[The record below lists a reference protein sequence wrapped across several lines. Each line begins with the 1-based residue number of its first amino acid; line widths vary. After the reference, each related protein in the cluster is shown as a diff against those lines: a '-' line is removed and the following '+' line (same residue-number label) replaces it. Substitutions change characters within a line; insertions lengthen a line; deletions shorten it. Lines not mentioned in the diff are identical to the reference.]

1 MAALDI
7 FLTIID
13 ILFGLGIIF
22 ITIIIFSPI
31 NKYRKFKVKEDQL
44 FLQKTLITTIYF
56 SLFLLLNIIT
66 FFSDDIK
73 RYLFLVSIFIFNVYV
88 LLMLL
93 YIFFLTLEMY
103 RTYKNPV
110 HYFNRLFH
118 QYKYNYLEEFILL
131 IICLITIGVDVGI
144 YFKNKTEVL
153 NSTDNDDIY
162 LSYIYLINYWKPF
175 AIIILVMVYI
185 FFYCKIKSL
194 INKFHFNNQQK
205 LLNALSKRRMNY
217 FLYLIYA
224 IFSLFPLI
232 AKYITSEP
240 LSEIYKLFA
249 TLFFYIVIIDDY
261 MIHISEI
268 AYSKFCEYALKKTY
282 IGSLCSCF
290 YKPTKYI
297 GSSKTPLVSDLT
309 DTTQTNDL
317 SLNVDFT
324 TNNIFD
330 KELIKMYK
338 NGIFIEDYFLSY
350 FDQILNII
358 TSSLNQIY
366 NSKHFSTQANE
377 KSLTDKLKI
386 EDISGIGGNMKDT
399 SVSALGTK
407 TVVTTKNE
415 VGEDTVKFNIRKNM
429 EIDDLKIFK
438 DVLENRLMV
447 KNNNNYLNISLN
459 SFMTPKC
466 VETIYDQKIK
476 GKNIGQSL
484 LSHMI
489 LSNISKNRN
498 PENPTANFWS
508 LLASNGKEQYFNKLK
523 NTSIKTYDKNFTL
536 DIFDTDDNDISA
548 FEKGT
553 NNILANLLDKYFI
566 YIHGKGINGTFIPS
580 LVGVFKI
587 KINDFKTLL
596 ILVTKNSLVENVP
609 KEHFSYWQLLRI
621 LKGKPQKVSSSKFNS
636 SSSFVKDDPIFERA
650 FQIES
655 IKDNPNY
662 NKIVFKN
669 YNDFLSIINSDIE
682 FLRQVGAKNFG
693 LLLMYYQFENTQKH
707 EKQGALKIKR
717 RSKGV
722 EFIEESLPKDFLEED
737 VGTPIS
743 KGNKGT
749 FDGEF
754 LSLGGGAFFDDEN
767 FGGENFNMKKVM
779 NTLDNDDKNNMNG
792 FEGLFDNFN
801 CLCFFTFENIFD
813 IRKRNIVTEGHYNE
827 FRQNILNYF
836 AEYKK

>member
-1 MAALDI
+1 
-7 FLTIID
+7 
-13 ILFGLGIIF
+13 
-22 ITIIIFSPI
+22 
-31 NKYRKFKVKEDQL
+31 
-44 FLQKTLITTIYF
+44 
-56 SLFLLLNIIT
+56 
-66 FFSDDIK
+66 
-73 RYLFLVSIFIFNVYV
+73 
-88 LLMLL
+88 
-93 YIFFLTLEMY
+93 
-103 RTYKNPV
+103 
-110 HYFNRLFH
+110 
-118 QYKYNYLEEFILL
+118 
-131 IICLITIGVDVGI
+131 
-144 YFKNKTEVL
+144 
-153 NSTDNDDIY
+153 
-162 LSYIYLINYWKPF
+162 
-175 AIIILVMVYI
+175 
-185 FFYCKIKSL
+185 
-194 INKFHFNNQQK
+194 
-205 LLNALSKRRMNY
+205 
-217 FLYLIYA
+217 
-224 IFSLFPLI
+224 
-232 AKYITSEP
+232 
-240 LSEIYKLFA
+240 
-249 TLFFYIVIIDDY
+249 
-261 MIHISEI
+261 
-268 AYSKFCEYALKKTY
+268 
-282 IGSLCSCF
+282 
-290 YKPTKYI
+290 
-297 GSSKTPLVSDLT
+297 
-309 DTTQTNDL
+309 
-317 SLNVDFT
+317 
-324 TNNIFD
+324 
-330 KELIKMYK
+330 
-338 NGIFIEDYFLSY
+338 
-350 FDQILNII
+350 
-358 TSSLNQIY
+358 
-366 NSKHFSTQANE
+366 
-377 KSLTDKLKI
+377 
-386 EDISGIGGNMKDT
+386 
-399 SVSALGTK
+399 
-407 TVVTTKNE
+407 
-415 VGEDTVKFNIRKNM
+415 M

-621 LKGKPQKVSSSKFNS
+621 LKGKPQKVSSSQFNS

-662 NKIVFKN
+662 NKIGVKN
-669 YNDFLSIINSDIE
+669 YNDFQSIINSDIE

-707 EKQGALKIKR
+707 EKQGKLKIKR
-717 RSKGV
+717 RSKGI

-737 VGTPIS
+737 VGTPIE
-743 KGNKGT
+743 KGGKDT
-749 FDGEF
+749 LDGGF
-754 LSLGGGAFFDDEN
+754 FSLGGNAFFDEE

-779 NTLDNDDKNNMNG
+779 NTLDKDDKNNMNG
-792 FEGLFDNFN
+792 FEGIFDNFN
-801 CLCFFTFENIFD
+801 CLCFFTFENVFD
-813 IRKRNIVTEGHYNE
+813 IRQRNIVTEGYYNN

>member
-73 RYLFLVSIFIFNVYV
+73 RYLFLVSIFIFNAYA

-93 YIFFLTLEMY
+93 YNFLLTLEMY

-131 IICLITIGVDVGI
+131 IICLIIIGVDVGI
-144 YFKNKTEVL
+144 YLSNKTEVL
-153 NSTDNDDIY
+153 NNTDNDDIY

-232 AKYITSEP
+232 SKYITNDP
-240 LSEIYKLFA
+240 LSDIYKLFS
-249 TLFFYIVIIDDY
+249 TIFFYIVIIDDY
-261 MIHISEI
+261 IIHLSEI
-268 AYSKFCEYALKKTY
+268 SSSKFCEYALKKTY
-282 IGSLCSCF
+282 IGSLCACF
-290 YKPTKYI
+290 YKPRKYI
-297 GSSKTPLVSDLT
+297 GSSKTPLVSSFT
-309 DTTQTNDL
+309 DTSQTNDM
-317 SLNVDFT
+317 SLNVDFS

-407 TVVTTKNE
+407 TIVNTKNE

-429 EIDDLKIFK
+429 ETDDLKIFK
-438 DVLENRLMV
+438 NVLENRLMV
-447 KNNNNYLNISLN
+447 KNNNNYLNIKIN

-466 VETIYDQKIK
+466 VESIYDQKIK

-489 LSNISKNRN
+489 LSNLSKNRN
-498 PENPTANFWS
+498 PENPTSNFWS

-523 NTSIKTYDKNFTL
+523 NTSIKTFDKNFTL
-536 DIFDTDDNDISA
+536 DIFDTDDNDISVL
-548 FEKGT
+548 EKGT
-553 NNILANLLDKYFI
+553 NNSLAQLLDKYFI

-682 FLRQVGAKNFG
+682 FLRQVGSKNFG

>member
-13 ILFGLGIIF
+13 ILLGLGIIF
-22 ITIIIFSPI
+22 ITIIIFIPI

-56 SLFLLLNIIT
+56 SLFLLFNIIT

-73 RYLFLVSIFIFNVYV
+73 KHIFLISIFIFNAYV
-88 LLMLL
+88 LLMLS
-93 YIFFLTLEMY
+93 YNFLITLEMY

-110 HYFNRLFH
+110 HFFNRLFH
-118 QYKYNYLEEFILL
+118 QYNYNYLEEFILL

-144 YFKNKTEVL
+144 YFSNKTEVL
-153 NSTDNDDIY
+153 NITDTNDIY

-175 AIIILVMVYI
+175 AIIILVIVYI

-609 KEHFSYWQLLRI
+609 KESFSYWQLLRI
-621 LKGKPQKVSSSKFNS
+621 LKGKPQKVSSSQFNS

-662 NKIVFKN
+662 NKIGVKN
-669 YNDFLSIINSDIE
+669 YNDFQSIINSDIE

-717 RSKGV
+717 RSKGI

-737 VGTPIS
+737 VGTPIE
-743 KGNKGT
+743 KGGKDT
-749 FDGEF
+749 LDGGF
-754 LSLGGGAFFDDEN
+754 FSLGGNAFFDEE

-779 NTLDNDDKNNMNG
+779 NTLDKDDKNNMNG
-792 FEGLFDNFN
+792 FEGIFDNFN
-801 CLCFFTFENIFD
+801 CLCFFTFENVFD
-813 IRKRNIVTEGHYNE
+813 IRQRNIVTEGYYNN